1 MTIPFTRTKEEPA
14 MTFRHRV
21 KNRLSQ
27 ISLRT
32 QLIVLAT
39 TIIFVIILAIT
50 SFNYVSNKNTIMEQ
64 AVKSASAIL
73 DFEVDNFDS
82 YMDDINWYSLALR
95 NDTAFLQ
102 SISSTQELTYED
114 SNYIQSLLKSN
125 YYSRNDVISYKL
137 YLLKKNILISIS
149 SKQIRIT
156 SVPFSDFESIADY
169 DNFTQG
175 KYYRAIHPGEDSGN
189 FMEYYRT
196 IIDISTKEPLAIVH
210 LTVDNTL
217 PSSLSKNHLSEN
229 EIFCITDQN
238 HRLYY
243 SSDPQ
248 LFGQQELTACAAK
261 MQDAE
266 DHSFYISLQD
276 HDYLTVYKTSDENH
290 FNLLVLKPVSSL
302 QEKVTAT
309 RNISLLLGLA
319 ALILSVVLFTIFLRL
334 IIHPIS
340 ALILRMKKAGDG
352 NFTSIEPIG
361 GNLEI
366 CNLEEEY
373 NTMLRHID
381 ELIKTNYISKLNEET
396 AKLIA
401 LEAQTNPH
409 FLYNTLQAISSEAIQ
424 NHQPKINDMITSL
437 ASLLRYGIKD
447 KDMMSVNEEITQVQN
462 YLMLQKARFD
472 ESLSY
477 QIDVEE
483 DVNDIVIPKLSIT
496 TLVEN
501 SIMHGMTG
509 TVNSI
514 HIHVSAYLEDEFL
527 WIKVTDNGH
536 GIERERYAE
545 IVESFKDIPLRSE
558 HNTGIGLSNLYN
570 RMKLVYQEKA
580 DICIESEI
588 YVGTTI
594 TLKIPIT
601 EDISYVSSTY
611 H

>member
-1 MTIPFTRTKEEPA
+1 MTLKQHI
-14 MTFRHRV
+14 
-21 KNRLSQ
+21 KNHLNQ

-82 YMDDINWYSLALR
+82 YMNDINWYSLTLR
-95 NDTAFLQ
+95 NDETFLQ
-102 SISSTQELTYED
+102 LISNSRTLSYED
-114 SNYIQSLLKSN
+114 SSYIQSLLKSN

-137 YLLKKNILISIS
+137 YLLKKNTLISIS

-156 SVPFSDFESIADY
+156 SVPFSDFKSIADY
-169 DNFTQG
+169 DNFTKG
-175 KYYRAIHPGEDSGN
+175 KYYLSVHPCESEGD

-196 IIDISTKEPLAIVH
+196 IIDISTQEPLAIVQ
-210 LTVDNTL
+210 LTINDTL
-217 PSSLSKNHLSEN
+217 PSSLAKNHLTED
-229 EIFCITDQN
+229 EIFAIIDDRN
-238 HRLYY
+238 RLYY
-243 SSDPQ
+243 SSDPE
-248 LFGQQELTACAAK
+248 LFSEQDLNVCAAELEN
-261 MQDAE
+261 ASE
-266 DHSFYISLQD
+266 NFFRLSLQE
-276 HDYLTVYKTSDENH
+276 HDYLTVYKTSEKNH
-290 FNLLVLKPVSSL
+290 FKLLVLRPVSSL
-302 QEKVTAT
+302 QERVTVT
-309 RNISLLLGLA
+309 RNISFLLGLA
-319 ALILSVVLFTIFLRL
+319 ALIIAVLMFTIFLRL

-340 ALILRMKKAGDG
+340 ALILRMKSAGSGD
-352 NFTSIEPIG
+352 FASVEPIG

-373 NTMLRHID
+373 NTMLLHID

-424 NHQPKINDMITSL
+424 NHQTKINDMITSL

-447 KDMMSVNEEITQVQN
+447 KDMMSVREEMTQVQN

-472 ESLSY
+472 EALSY
-477 QIDVEE
+477 QIDMDEA
-483 DVNDIVIPKLSIT
+483 VNDIVIPKLSIT

-514 HIHVSAYLEDEFL
+514 HIHVSAYLENDIL
-527 WIKVTDNGH
+527 WIKVMDNGH
-536 GIERERYAE
+536 GIERERYTE
-545 IVESFKDIPLRSE
+545 IIESFKDIPLRSE
-558 HNTGIGLSNLYN
+558 HNTGIGLSNLFN
-570 RMKLVYQEKA
+570 RLKLVYQEKA
-580 DICIESEI
+580 DMEIQSEI

-594 TLKIPIT
+594 TLSIPIT